1 MPGEIVPLETP
12 ASDTAKAREFWG
24 GLLEREF
31 ESYPG
36 PNEYYMTRLAET
48 QGAAI
53 GTADSS
59 KGMRPYFDVDD
70 INAGVARVRELGG
83 SADEAM
89 AVPSMGWFATCTDP
103 NGIEFG
109 LWQTDPS
116 ASAD

>member
-1 MPGEIVPLETP
+1 MPGEIVHLEIP

-59 KGMRPYFDVDD
+59 KGMRP
-70 INAGVARVRELGG
+70 
-83 SADEAM
+83 
-89 AVPSMGWFATCTDP
+89 
-103 NGIEFG
+103 
-109 LWQTDPS
+109 
-116 ASAD
+116 